1 LRSNRP
7 PVPGPAARV
16 QALVLL
22 GCIAGGLTALRLLSP
37 QQLDRLPRTCLW
49 SWLLGRP
56 CPGCGTL
63 HALCA
68 ALHGDL
74 SLAWQYNPNVVLVA
88 PLLVVIAFAQARFL
102 WQGWRRAPG
111 PSSAPIVS

>member
-7 PVPGPAARV
+7 PAPAARV
-16 QALVLL
+16 QALMLFVCM
-22 GCIAGGLTALRLLSP
+22 GAGLAALRLMSL
-37 QQLDRLPRTCLW
+37 QQLDQVPPLCLW
-49 SWLLGRP
+49 SRLLGRP

-68 ALHGDL
+68 VLHGDL
-74 SLAWQYNPNVVLVA
+74 SLAWHYNPNVVLVV

-102 WQGWRRAPG
+102 WRGWRRAPAS
-111 PSSAPIVS
+111 SSAPIVS

>member
-22 GCIAGGLTALRLLSP
+22 GCIAGGLTALRLMSL
-37 QQLDRLPRTCLW
+37 QQLDQMPPLCLW
-49 SWLLGRP
+49 SRLLGRP
-56 CPGCGTL
+56 CPACGTL

-68 ALHGDL
+68 VLHGDL
-74 SLAWQYNPNVVLVA
+74 SLAWHYNPNVVLVV

-102 WQGWRRAPG
+102 WRGWHRVRG